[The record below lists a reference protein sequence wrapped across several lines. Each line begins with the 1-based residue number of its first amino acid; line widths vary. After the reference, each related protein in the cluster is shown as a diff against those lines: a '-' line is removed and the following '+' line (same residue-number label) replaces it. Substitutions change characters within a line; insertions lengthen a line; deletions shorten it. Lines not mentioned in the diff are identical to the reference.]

1 MENSILARAKKAFPA
16 GSLGNFDSDVFIT
29 RGQGSRVW
37 DQNEKEYLDY
47 LMGSGPLI
55 LGHSHPEVIE
65 EVSANLGN
73 GTTFMANNPWSLALA
88 EEIITAVAC
97 AEQVR
102 FLSSGS
108 EADMYAIRLARAYTG
123 RNKIIKF
130 EGGYHGMGA
139 EAQMSLAPTK
149 LANFPQA
156 VPDSA
161 GIPES
166 IRQDTLIAP
175 FNDPAFLASLLT
187 EYEGKIA
194 AIFME
199 PFQRIIPPEEGFLQT
214 VRDLCNK
221 YGTLLIYD
229 EIVTGFRF
237 SYGGAQEVYGVVPD
251 LCTLGKIIGGGFPL
265 AAIAGNKDIMDH
277 FDKSIVGDDKWL
289 MMMGTLSG
297 NPIASIAGLK
307 TLEILR
313 REGSYDKLY
322 SFGNRIID
330 IYRKYLDTAGLSYQ
344 VVGHPTLFDIVFT
357 DTKVK
362 NYRDVF
368 FSNSTRNL
376 LFNRVLREYGLLKTP
391 SKLYPSLVLTEVD
404 FEKTEQAVKEATK
417 AISATN

>member
-1 MENSILARAKKAFPA
+1 MENSLLERAKAAFPG
-16 GSLGNFDSDVFIT
+16 GSLGNFDAEVFIT
-29 RGQGSRVW
+29 KGQGSRVW
-37 DQNEKEYLDY
+37 DQSGKEYLDY

-65 EVSANLGN
+65 AVVTNLEN
-73 GTTFMANNPWSLALA
+73 GTTFMTNNPWSLELA
-88 EEIITAVAC
+88 EEIILAVAC

-108 EADMYAIRLARAYTG
+108 EADMYAVRLARAYTG
-123 RNKIIKF
+123 REKIIKF
-130 EGGYHGMGA
+130 EGGYHGMGS
-139 EAQMSLAPTK
+139 EAQMSLAPSK

-166 IRQDTLIAP
+166 IRKDTLIAP
-175 FNDPAFLASLLT
+175 FNDSNFLESLLS
-187 EYEGKIA
+187 EYEGEIA

-199 PFQRIIPPEEGFLQT
+199 PFQRIIPPEAGFLQT
-214 VRDLCNK
+214 VRELCTK
-221 YGTLLIYD
+221 HDALLIFD

-237 SYGGAQEVYGVVPD
+237 SYGGAQEVYDVIPD
-251 LCTLGKIIGGGFPL
+251 ICTLGKIIGGGFPL
-265 AAIAGNKDIMDH
+265 AAISGKKDIMDH
-277 FDKSIVGDDKWL
+277 FDKPIVGNDKWL

-313 REGSYDKLY
+313 RPRSYEILY
-322 SFGNRIID
+322 TYGERIMD
-330 IYRKYLDTAGLSYQ
+330 IYRKYLDASGLPYQ

-368 FSNSTRNL
+368 FSNSSRNL
-376 LFNRVLREYGLLKTP
+376 FFNKVLREHGLLKTP
-391 SKLYPSLVLTEVD
+391 SKLYPSLVLTDED
-404 FEKTEQAVKEATK
+404 FEMTEQAVSK
-417 AISATN
+417 AAETISTTT

>member
-1 MENSILARAKKAFPA
+1 MENSILERAKKAFPA
-16 GSLGNFDSDVFIT
+16 GSLGNFDNDVFIT
-29 RGQGSRVW
+29 KGHGSRVW
-37 DQNEKEYLDY
+37 DHDGKEYLDY

-65 EVSANLGN
+65 EVAANLDK
-73 GTTFMANNPWSLALA
+73 GTTFMANNPWSLELA
-88 EEIITAVAC
+88 EVIIDAVAC

-102 FLSSGS
+102 FLCSGS
-108 EADMYAIRLARAYTG
+108 EADMYAVRLARAYTG

-130 EGGYHGMGA
+130 EGGYHGMGS

-175 FNDPAFLASLLT
+175 FNDPTFLESLLA
-187 EYEGKIA
+187 EYEGEVA
-194 AIFME
+194 AVFME
-199 PFQRIIPPEEGFLQT
+199 PFQRIIPPEDGFLET
-214 VRDLCNK
+214 VRELCNK
-221 YGTLLIYD
+221 HEALLIYD
-229 EIVTGFRF
+229 EIVSGFRF

-265 AAIAGNKDIMDH
+265 AAITGKKDIMDH
-277 FDKSIVGDDKWL
+277 FDKSIVGNDKWL

-313 REGSYDKLY
+313 RRGSYDLLY
-322 SFGNRIID
+322 SYGNKITN
-330 IYRKYLDTAGLSYQ
+330 IYRKYLDTSGLPYQ

-357 DTKVK
+357 DTKVR

-368 FSNSTRNL
+368 FSNNARNL
-376 LFNRVLREYGLLKTP
+376 SFNRVLREYGLLKTP
-391 SKLYPSLVLTEVD
+391 SKLYPSLVLTEED
-404 FEKTEQAVKEATK
+404 FEMTEQAVRVATK
-417 AISATN
+417 SIMAAE

>member
-1 MENSILARAKKAFPA
+1 MENSILERAKKAFPA
-16 GSLGNFDSDVFIT
+16 GSLGNFDAEVFIT
-29 RGQGSRVW
+29 KGQGSRVW
-37 DQNEKEYLDY
+37 DQDGKEYLDY

-65 EVSANLGN
+65 EVAANLDN
-73 GTTFMANNPWSLALA
+73 GTTFMANNPWSLELA
-88 EEIITAVAC
+88 EEIINAVAC

-108 EADMYAIRLARAYTG
+108 EADMYAVRLARAYTG

-130 EGGYHGMGA
+130 EGGYHGMGS

-166 IRQDTLIAP
+166 IRQDTLVAP
-175 FNDPAFLASLLT
+175 FNDPTFLESLLA
-187 EYEGKIA
+187 EYEGEVA
-194 AIFME
+194 AVFME
-199 PFQRIIPPEEGFLQT
+199 PLQRIIPPEEGFLET
-214 VRDLCNK
+214 VRELCNQHEA
-221 YGTLLIYD
+221 LLIFD

-265 AAIAGNKDIMDH
+265 AAITGKKDIMDH
-277 FDKSIVGDDKWL
+277 FDKSIVGNDKWL

-313 REGSYDKLY
+313 RQGSYDLLY
-322 SFGNRIID
+322 SYGNRITN
-330 IYRKYLDTAGLSYQ
+330 IYRKYLDATGLPYQ

-357 DTKVK
+357 DSKVK
-362 NYRDVF
+362 NYRDVY
-368 FSNSTRNL
+368 FSNSSRNL
-376 LFNRVLREYGLLKTP
+376 LFNRMLREFGLLKTP
-391 SKLYPSLVLTEVD
+391 TKLYPSLVLSEED
-404 FEKTEQAVKEATK
+404 FEMTEQAVKEATETIK
-417 AISATN
+417 AAK